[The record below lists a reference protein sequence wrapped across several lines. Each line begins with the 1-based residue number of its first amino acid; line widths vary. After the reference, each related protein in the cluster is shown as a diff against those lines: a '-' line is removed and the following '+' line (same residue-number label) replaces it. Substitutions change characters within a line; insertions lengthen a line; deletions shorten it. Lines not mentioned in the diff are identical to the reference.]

1 MEFGVVFYVWGG
13 LHYKDSIA
21 EYLYNA
27 NGSMTKDLNKGI
39 TEIKYNQSNL
49 PSQMD
54 IKSPVG
60 EARNTYSIKILFTKM
75 VL

>member
-1 MEFGVVFYVWGG
+1 LYPDGQIIIPSPNSSPIYFYIGIEFGVVFYVWGG

-39 TEIKYNQSNL
+39 TEIK
-49 PSQMD
+49 
-54 IKSPVG
+54 
-60 EARNTYSIKILFTKM
+60 
-75 VL
+75 